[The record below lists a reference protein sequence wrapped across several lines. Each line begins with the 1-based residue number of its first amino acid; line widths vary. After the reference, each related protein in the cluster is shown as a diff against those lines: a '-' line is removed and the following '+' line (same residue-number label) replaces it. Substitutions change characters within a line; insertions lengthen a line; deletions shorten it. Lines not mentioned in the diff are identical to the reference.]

1 MQILCVIGVSHNGVS
16 ESELMELYPE
26 LTSAVLAS
34 LLHSLHKMC
43 LLTYGCGL
51 LKFQHLQVKVVMLNI
66 CNPMLQPL
74 TPSPVFLDKFC
85 C

>member
-51 LKFQHLQVKVVMLNI
+51 LKFQHLQVKFVILNM
-66 CNPMLQPL
+66 CKGNSSSWLQPL
-74 TPSPVFLDKFC
+74 FF
-85 C
+85 